1 MSEWSRSES
10 RGMVLGLQY
19 ISNRAKD
26 YRGSPTSDEVLR
38 AHVRSNNLPDE
49 CK

>member
-19 ISNRAKD
+19 IRKNPKTM
-26 YRGSPTSDEVLR
+26 GSPTSDEVLR
-38 AHVRSNNLPDE
+38 AHVESNHLPNE
-49 CK
+49 YK